1 MIFALGGMSFL
12 SKIAKSWSFRFTS
25 VFLVFKMYRVEV
37 LPKSWFMFDIKCFFL
52 FTSKQYNFAMIIGQ
66 KFPDS
71 GTFTAKLPSIK
82 M

>member
-25 VFLVFKMYRVEV
+25 VFLVFKMHRIDVF
-37 LPKSWFMFDIKCFFL
+37 PKSWFVFDIKCFFI
-52 FTSKQYNFAMIIGQ
+52 FTTKQCNFTIIIGQ
-66 KFPDS
+66 RFPDT